1 MEPPP
6 PASSLFS
13 LDTPRPHSRPHPHRV
28 TLSSLPSSR
37 SGTYRFGLGHSSR
50 SVSTQSQAQSP
61 PSCARFAGGRTQ
73 RNQLPHPSPSR
84 TQLARLPRDCRRRGR
99 SSRSRGRSSS
109 LSVSSPSRTQ
119 THAFPAFLVAGSR
132 GIRSWWAGLRL
143 SSCFEPRRHL
153 PSRNR
158 FAAQNSCTSSAS
170 CATTSCHPLGSS
182 PD

>member
-158 FAAQNSCTSSAS
+158 FGEFQQIPPFFQFQFCCRNSS
-170 CATTSCHPLGSS
+170 LQL
-182 PD
+182 